1 MLTDD
6 MIRVIRTQRLG
17 FVATV
22 RPDGTP
28 SVSPKG
34 TLDVLDAATLAFVDL
49 ASPGTVANLAAN
61 PAVEVN
67 VVDPVARRGY
77 RFAGRGETVTEG
89 LRFEAAAALY
99 ADRGYPVPVERI
111 VLIHV
116 AQAGP
121 LWSPAYDWGETEE
134 SLTAAY
140 WARLR
145 ERYRHL
151 DAG

>member
-1 MLTDD
+1 MLSDD
-6 MIRVIRTQRLG
+6 MIALVQAQRLG

-34 TLDVLDAATLAFVDL
+34 TLDVLDARTLVFVDL
-49 ASPGTVANLAAN
+49 ASPGTVANLAHS

-77 RFAGRGETVTEG
+77 RFAGRGEAVTAG
-89 LRFEAAAALY
+89 PAFERAARRY
-99 ADRGYPVPVERI
+99 ADRGYPVPLARF
-111 VLIHV
+111 VLVHV
-116 AQAGP
+116 THAAP
-121 LWSPAYDWGETEE
+121 LWSPAYDWGETEA

-140 WARLR
+140 WARLKA
-145 ERYRHL
+145 RYGHL
-151 DAG
+151 DPP